1 MTPRYHFY
9 YRFFNRSLCHVHDS
23 IYHRWTCSPV
33 TVRIRFG
40 LMNLFRPKSSQGI
53 ILLSICWLTPTVSSL
68 KEYRAKKIVSWS
80 LLLLFVLETITDYR
94 PFWKIVKKILCTKL
108 YTEYLQHRR
117 MFTWNI
123 RHCYIKL
130 RLFND
135 FLKSSFWSSTEA
147 SFGLPGA
154 QASAKKKIT
163 PFKVAF
169 LELMIQYSI

>member
-94 PFWKIVKKILCTKL
+94 PFRKIVKKILCTKL

-130 RLFND
+130 LLFND
-135 FLKSSFWSSTEA
+135 FFEKF
-147 SFGLPGA
+147 
-154 QASAKKKIT
+154 
-163 PFKVAF
+163 F
-169 LELMIQYSI
+169 LIFNRSILWIARCAGICEEKNHTFQGGVFRIDDTV